1 MPKTTPYLV
10 SLDIGSSKVC
20 ALIAET
26 GKEGRVD
33 VVGKGVA
40 THKGTRK
47 GAIIDVPATVEAIKR
62 ATEEAEIMAGV
73 QIERAVVGVSG
84 PTVRS
89 FNSRQ
94 VVAVASRSREISRQ
108 DIDRALDAARSCPI
122 PSDYEI
128 LAVLQRQFVVDG
140 QDGVAAPLGMVGS
153 RLEADVH
160 VVTVPTA
167 TTQNLL
173 KCVNEAGVS
182 VTEMVLEPL
191 AASEAVLTPDEKD
204 HGVVLADIGGGTTE
218 IAVWRQG
225 ALAHTAV
232 LPIGGDLF
240 TSDLAVMLKTPVP
253 DAERLKKKFG
263 AALAALVTSDET
275 IDVPRTGGQGTQSVA
290 RSYMAQIL
298 EARAAELFEV
308 LWREATSDVPARE
321 LRAGLVLTGGGAAL
335 DGMVDAAEQVLGAGI
350 PVRVGSPRG
359 LSGLTDIV
367 SGPEWA
373 CAAGL
378 LLVGRSGAA
387 SPKGRPAPAGG
398 LFSKLKN
405 SLGKMFTPASAI

>member
-1 MPKTTPYLV
+1 MPKTSPYLV

-26 GKEGRVD
+26 GSEGRVD
-33 VVGKGVA
+33 VVGKGIA

-47 GAIIDVPATVEAIKR
+47 GAIIDVPATIEAIKR

-73 QIERAVVGVSG
+73 QIERAVVGVAG
-84 PTVRS
+84 PVVRS

-94 VVAVASRSREISRQ
+94 VVAVAARNREISRE
-108 DIDRALDAARSCPI
+108 DINRALDAARSCPI

-140 QDGVAAPLGMVGS
+140 QDGVADPLGMVGS

-160 VVTVPTA
+160 VVTVPVA

-173 KCVNEAGVS
+173 KCVNGAGVA

-191 AASEAVLTPDEKD
+191 AASESVLTPDEKD

-232 LPIGGDLF
+232 IPIGGDLF
-240 TSDLAVMLKTPVP
+240 TSDLAVLLKTPVP
-253 DAERLKKKFG
+253 DAERLKKKYG
-263 AALAALVTSDET
+263 AAVAGLAPADET
-275 IDVPRTGGQGTQSVA
+275 VDVPRTGGREVHPVA
-290 RSYMAQIL
+290 RSYMAEIL
-298 EARAAELFEV
+298 EARARELFEV
-308 LWREATSDVPARE
+308 LWREATTDIPPQE

-335 DGMVDAAEQVLGAGI
+335 DGMTDEAEQVLGV
-350 PVRVGSPRG
+350 PVRIGTPRG
-359 LSGLTDIV
+359 LGGLVDVIN
-367 SGPEWA
+367 GPEWA
-373 CAAGL
+373 CVAGL
-378 LLVGRSGAA
+378 LLVGRGGAA
-387 SPKGRPAPAGG
+387 SPKGRPSAPAG
-398 LFSKLKN
+398 LLSKLKN

>member
-1 MPKTTPYLV
+1 MPKTSPYLV

-26 GKEGRVD
+26 GSEGRVD
-33 VVGKGVA
+33 VVGKGIA

-47 GAIIDVPATVEAIKR
+47 GAIIDVPATIEAIKR

-73 QIERAVVGVSG
+73 QIERAVVGVAG
-84 PTVRS
+84 PVVRS

-94 VVAVASRSREISRQ
+94 VVAVAARNREISRE
-108 DIDRALDAARSCPI
+108 DINRALDAARSCPI

-140 QDGVAAPLGMVGS
+140 QDGVADPLGMVGS

-160 VVTVPTA
+160 VVTVPVA

-173 KCVNEAGVS
+173 KCVNGAGVA

-232 LPIGGDLF
+232 IPIGGDLF
-240 TSDLAVMLKTPVP
+240 TSDLAVLLKTPVP
-253 DAERLKKKFG
+253 DAERLKKKYG
-263 AALAALVTSDET
+263 AAVAGLTPAEET
-275 IDVPRTGGQGTQSVA
+275 VDVPRTGGREVHPVA
-290 RSYMAQIL
+290 RSYMAEIL
-298 EARAAELFEV
+298 EARARELLEV
-308 LWREATSDVPARE
+308 LWREATTDIPPQE

-335 DGMVDAAEQVLGAGI
+335 DGMTDEAEQVLGV
-350 PVRVGSPRG
+350 PVRIGTPRG
-359 LSGLTDIV
+359 LGGLVDVIN
-367 SGPEWA
+367 GPEWA
-373 CAAGL
+373 CVAGL
-378 LLVGRSGAA
+378 LLVGRGGAA
-387 SPKGRPAPAGG
+387 SPKGRAPAPAG
-398 LFSKLKN
+398 LLSKLKN

>member
-26 GKEGRVD
+26 GSEGRID
-33 VVGKGVA
+33 VVGKGTA

-73 QIERAVVGVSG
+73 QIERAVVGVAG
-84 PTVRS
+84 PVVRS

-94 VVAVASRSREISRQ
+94 VVAVAARSREISRE
-108 DIDRALDAARSCPI
+108 DIGRALDAARSCPI

-140 QDGVAAPLGMVGS
+140 QDGVADPLGMVGS

-160 VVTVPTA
+160 VVTVPVA

-173 KCVNEAGVS
+173 KCVNGAGVS

-232 LPIGGDLF
+232 IPIGGDLF
-240 TSDLAVMLKTPVP
+240 TSDLAVLLKTPVP
-253 DAERLKKKFG
+253 DAERLKRKFG
-263 AALAALVTSDET
+263 AAIAALVRADET
-275 IDVPRTGGQGTQSVA
+275 IDVPRTGGQGVHPVSRA
-290 RSYMAQIL
+290 YMAEIL
-298 EARAAELFEV
+298 EARARGALRGP
-308 LWREATSDVPARE
+308 LARGDDG
-321 LRAGLVLTGGGAAL
+321 RPGAGAARRPRP
-335 DGMVDAAEQVLGAGI
+335 DRRRRRRSTGWPTRPSRSSASRCRI
-350 PVRVGSPRG
+350 GSPRG

-367 SGPEWA
+367 NGPGV
-373 CAAGL
+373 GL
-378 LLVGRSGAA
+378 RGGAA
-387 SPKGRPAPAGG
+387 PRRRGAARPCRRRG
-398 LFSKLKN
+398 
-405 SLGKMFTPASAI
+405 

>member
-1 MPKTTPYLV
+1 VPKTSPYLV
-10 SLDIGSSKVC
+10 SLDIGTSKVC

-26 GKEGRVD
+26 GTEGRVD
-33 VVGKGVA
+33 VVGKGTA

-84 PTVRS
+84 PVVRS

-94 VVAVASRSREISRQ
+94 VVAVAARNREISRD
-108 DIDRALDAARSCPI
+108 DIGRALDAARSCPI

-140 QDGVAAPLGMVGS
+140 QDGVADPLGMVGS

-160 VVTVPTA
+160 VVTVPVA

-173 KCVNEAGVS
+173 RCVNGAGVS

-191 AASEAVLTPDEKD
+191 ASSESVLTPDEKD

-232 LPIGGDLF
+232 IPIGGDLF
-240 TSDLAVMLKTPVP
+240 TSDLAVLLKTPVP
-253 DAERLKKKFG
+253 DAERLKKKYG
-263 AALAALVTSDET
+263 AAVTALVNADET
-275 IDVPRTGGQGTQSVA
+275 IDVPRTGGQGVHPVKRGYVA
-290 RSYMAQIL
+290 EIL
-298 EARAAELFEV
+298 EARARELFEV
-308 LWREATSDVPARE
+308 LWREATADVPARE

-335 DGMVDAAEQVLGAGI
+335 DGMADEAEQVLGV
-350 PVRVGSPRG
+350 PVRIGSPRG
-359 LSGLTDIV
+359 LTGLTDIV
-367 SGPEWA
+367 NGPEWA

-378 LLVGRSGAA
+378 LLVGRGGAA
-387 SPKGRPAPAGG
+387 APKGRPAAHGG
-398 LFSKLKN
+398 LLWKLKN
-405 SLGKMFTPASAI
+405 SLGRMFTPASAI